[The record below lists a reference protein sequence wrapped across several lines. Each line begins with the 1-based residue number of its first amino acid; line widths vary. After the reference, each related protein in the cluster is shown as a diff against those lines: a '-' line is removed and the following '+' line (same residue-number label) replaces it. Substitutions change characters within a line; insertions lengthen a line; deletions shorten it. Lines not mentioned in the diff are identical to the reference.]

1 MTPAAGASTAQA
13 RPPGGPRLPWLHAGA
28 AALGIGLSPDQ
39 LAAFN
44 CYREALLAANRRTN
58 LTAITD
64 PAAVEIRHFVDS
76 LTCLLAWPTVTDRPM
91 QVIDIGAGAGFPGL
105 PLKLIRPQI
114 GLTLVDSV
122 GKKTAFLAGL
132 VRHLNLEAATVVTA
146 RAEDLA
152 RQPAYREQYDVALAR
167 AVAPAPVLV
176 EYALPFLRVG
186 GRLIAQK
193 TAGKGPDELA
203 ACQRACALLGG
214 GPPRLMPV
222 TLSAPPGPHSTG
234 TERGESR
241 RSKDARARPTGHAGT
256 GPLLGRD
263 STGPLGPR
271 AARRGEA
278 APHPRPL
285 PPSPRPTRKAP
296 PVTSR
301 TNCRGLSCGHPR
313 HSTPPHP
320 LASLA
325 LPLTVDQISF

>member
-1 MTPAAGASTAQA
+1 MTPAAGARAAQA
-13 RPPGGPRLPWLHAGA
+13 RPPAGQRLPWLHAGGT
-28 AALGIGLSPDQ
+28 ALGIGLSPDQ

-64 PAAVEIRHFVDS
+64 PAEVEIRHFVDS

-132 VRHLNLEAATVVTA
+132 VRHLNLETATVVTA

-203 ACQRACALLGG
+203 SCQRACALLGG
-214 GPPRLMPV
+214 GPPRLVPV

-234 TERGESR
+234 TERESPAA
-241 RSKDARARPTGHAGT
+241 ART
-256 GPLLGRD
+256 
-263 STGPLGPR
+263 LGPDPPATPGPARYLAEIQQALSDR
-271 AARRGEA
+271 ALLVVDKQHPTPDSYPRRTGIPA
-278 APHPRPL
+278 KRPL
-285 PPSPRPTRKAP
+285 
-296 PVTSR
+296 
-301 TNCRGLSCGHPR
+301 
-313 HSTPPHP
+313 
-320 LASLA
+320 
-325 LPLTVDQISF
+325 

>member
-1 MTPAAGASTAQA
+1 MTSTGGASTAQA

-64 PAAVEIRHFVDS
+64 PAEVEIRHFVDS
-76 LTCLLAWPTVTDRPM
+76 LTCLLAWPTVTGRPM

-105 PLKLIRPQI
+105 PLKLICPQI
-114 GLTLVDSV
+114 TLALVDSV
-122 GKKTAFLAGL
+122 RKKTAFLADL
-132 VRHLNLEAATVVTA
+132 VHHLNLEAATVVTA

-167 AVAPAPVLV
+167 AVAPTSVLV
-176 EYALPFLRVG
+176 EYTLPFLRIG

-193 TAGKGPDELA
+193 TAGKGQDELA

-214 GPPRLMPV
+214 GPPRLVPV
-222 TLSAPPGPHSTG
+222 TLSAPPGPPLHRDG
-234 TERGESR
+234 EGESG

-263 STGPLGPR
+263 STGPLTTACCSSWRSSSPPRTATR
-271 AARRGEA
+271 AAPGYPQSARCEEQATG
-278 APHPRPL
+278 
-285 PPSPRPTRKAP
+285 
-296 PVTSR
+296 SR
-301 TNCRGLSCGHPR
+301 VGRITC
-313 HSTPPHP
+313 
-320 LASLA
+320 
-325 LPLTVDQISF
+325 

>member
-1 MTPAAGASTAQA
+1 MTPAAGARAAQA
-13 RPPGGPRLPWLHAGA
+13 RPPAGQRLPWLHAGGT
-28 AALGIGLSPDQ
+28 ALGIGLSPDQ

-64 PAAVEIRHFVDS
+64 PAEVEIRHFVDS

-105 PLKLIRPQI
+105 PLKLICPQI
-114 GLTLVDSV
+114 TLALVDSV

-167 AVAPAPVLV
+167 AVAPASVLV
-176 EYALPFLRVG
+176 EYTLPFLRVG

-193 TAGKGPDELA
+193 TAGKGQDELA

-214 GPPRLMPV
+214 GPPRLVPV

-234 TERGESR
+234 TERESP
-241 RSKDARARPTGHAGT
+241 A
-256 GPLLGRD
+256 
-263 STGPLGPR
+263 
-271 AARRGEA
+271 AARTLGSGPPATPGPARYLAEVQQA
-278 APHPRPL
+278 LSDRALLVVDKQHPTPDRYPRRPGLPAKRPL
-285 PPSPRPTRKAP
+285 
-296 PVTSR
+296 
-301 TNCRGLSCGHPR
+301 
-313 HSTPPHP
+313 
-320 LASLA
+320 
-325 LPLTVDQISF
+325 

>member
-1 MTPAAGASTAQA
+1 MTSAASARAAQA

-64 PAAVEIRHFVDS
+64 PAEVEIRHFVDS
-76 LTCLLAWPTVTDRPM
+76 LTCLLAWPTVTDRPI

-105 PLKLIRPQI
+105 PLKLIRPRI
-114 GLTLVDSV
+114 GLALVDSV
-122 GKKTAFLAGL
+122 GKKTAFLTDL
-132 VRHLNLEAATVVTA
+132 IHHLNLEAATVVTA

-152 RQPAYREQYDVALAR
+152 RQPAHRAQYDVALAR

-193 TAGKGPDELA
+193 TAGKGNDELA

-222 TLSAPPGPHSTG
+222 TLPAPPGPHSPR
-234 TERGESR
+234 TEPAGPAA
-241 RSKDARARPTGHAGT
+241 ARTHRPDPPTTPAAARYLAEVQQALSDRVLLVVEKQRPT
-256 GPLLGRD
+256 PDRY
-263 STGPLGPR
+263 PR
-271 AARRGEA
+271 RPGLPAK
-278 APHPRPL
+278 RPL
-285 PPSPRPTRKAP
+285 
-296 PVTSR
+296 
-301 TNCRGLSCGHPR
+301 
-313 HSTPPHP
+313 
-320 LASLA
+320 
-325 LPLTVDQISF
+325 